1 MVVLFVSGSL
11 FLYSRKPSPEPP
23 PMPEPPILTQPPVI
37 TPILP
42 EHELARVRQ
51 STTDADPA
59 VRWAAIELLFTLKDP
74 NASDVIE
81 RVITQD
87 TDPEIKAKTIRLVK
101 EKGDDARV
109 GYLVKALKDSD
120 KSVRIAAL
128 TALGD
133 IGDPA
138 SAPWVTE
145 ALQDYEPEVKVQ
157 ALRALG
163 KYQEKHIAE
172 FNALAEK
179 LRKDYE
185 EALKKRKD
193 KKKGLFTE
201 VNEGLNPKK

>member
-1 MVVLFVSGSL
+1 
-11 FLYSRKPSPEPP
+11 
-23 PMPEPPILTQPPVI
+23 MPAPPILAQPPVI
-37 TPILP
+37 TPILA
-42 EHELARVRQ
+42 EHELERVRL
-51 STTDADPA
+51 STVDADPG

-74 NASDVIE
+74 KAAAVIE
-81 RVITQD
+81 KVITQD
-87 TDPEIKAKTIRLVK
+87 TDPEIKARTIRLVK
-101 EKGDDARV
+101 DKGGDTRV

-120 KSVRIAAL
+120 KTVRIAAL

-163 KYQEKHIAE
+163 KFQEKHIAE

-179 LRKDYE
+179 LRRDYE
-185 EALKKRKD
+185 AALQKKKD
-193 KKKGLFTE
+193 KKKGLLDE
-201 VNEGLNPKK
+201 VNEGLTPKK